1 MPPRRPASRPVRE
14 TVDLDW
20 EGTPVR
26 LVRSTARTRTVSA
39 VWREGRLQV
48 SVPARL
54 SRAEEREWIS
64 RMVERAGA
72 APAPAGPTPPTDGG
86 AGPDPSRPRTSTPGA
101 SSPATPDP
109 GASAP
114 GDAALLA
121 WARRVSDEHYGGE
134 ADPVSVTWSTRQRHR
149 WGSCTPARRTI
160 RLSAQLRGMPDWV
173 VEAVLVHE
181 VAHLLESG
189 HGPRF
194 QRLVARHPR
203 YAEAMAFLAGVTY
216 AQGRG
221 LAAGPASADDDV
233 AAPGWGDDV
242 EGG

>member
-1 MPPRRPASRPVRE
+1 M
-14 TVDLDW
+14 
-20 EGTPVR
+20 
-26 LVRSTARTRTVSA
+26 
-39 VWREGRLQV
+39 
-48 SVPARL
+48 
-54 SRAEEREWIS
+54 
-64 RMVERAGA
+64 
-72 APAPAGPTPPTDGG
+72 
-86 AGPDPSRPRTSTPGA
+86 
-101 SSPATPDP
+101 
-109 GASAP
+109 
-114 GDAALLA
+114 
-121 WARRVSDEHYGGE
+121 
-134 ADPVSVTWSTRQRHR
+134 SVTWSTRQRHR